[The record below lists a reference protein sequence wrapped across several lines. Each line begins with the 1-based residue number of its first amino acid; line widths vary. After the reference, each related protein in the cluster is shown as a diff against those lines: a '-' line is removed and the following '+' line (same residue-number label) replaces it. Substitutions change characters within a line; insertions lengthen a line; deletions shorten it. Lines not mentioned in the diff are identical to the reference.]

1 MHKNDLVNHINKFL
15 EDKGFKL
22 ISKSTRGRKYV
33 YETNDLFLI
42 VYVDHSSYYEGKYFR
57 YTFGI
62 KELCGNEF
70 DEKNPLTY
78 SFYVALEMGYF
89 EPKDYTSDKLYK
101 ELNKKYTKY
110 LEPIINNGLNYI
122 CSSKSLISKEPDR
135 LFKKEVLQFLL
146 VYKLRHGIDRNI
158 KVKKEK
164 MGNEEHFVTC
174 VYDQIINTKI
184 LDGSFIKFAYD
195 GDNANLNCNIK
206 GLKSFLKVLNK
217 LLKRKYNYVR
227 LADTQAGDFFTYAAD
242 YFFDYSSNYLSLTKV
257 LDRKNFIYHED
268 SVGWANKKEL
278 DLYISKD
285 KLKKLRSTIVKLIKD
300 SKIEKVEFELSDNKY
315 FIINKLDCEA
325 IRK

>member
-1 MHKNDLVNHINKFL
+1 MHKKDLVNHINKFL

-22 ISKSTRGRKYV
+22 NSKSTRGRKYV

-70 DEKNPLTY
+70 DESNNLMY
-78 SFYVALEMGYF
+78 SFYTALEMGYF

-101 ELNKKYTKY
+101 ELNGKYTKY
-110 LEPIINNGLNYI
+110 LEPIIKDGLNYI
-122 CSSKSLISKEPDR
+122 CSSKSLISKEPDW
-135 LFKKEVLQFLL
+135 LFKKEVLQFLVL
-146 VYKLRHGIDRNI
+146 YKFRHEIDRNI

-164 MGNEEHFVTC
+164 VGNEEHIVTYI
-174 VYDQIINTKI
+174 YDEILNIKI

-195 GDNANLNCNIK
+195 GEDANLNGNIP
-206 GLKSFLKVLNK
+206 GLKSFVKVLNK

-227 LADTQAGDFFTYAAD
+227 LADTQAGDFYTYAAD
-242 YFFDYSSNYLSLTKV
+242 YFFDYSSNYLSLVKIIEH
-257 LDRKNFIYHED
+257 KEFIYYED
-268 SVGWANKKEL
+268 SVGWADKKEL
-278 DLYISKD
+278 NLYISKD
-285 KLKKLRSTIVKLIKD
+285 KLKELRNTIVKLIKD
-300 SKIEKVEFELSDNKY
+300 SKMEKFEFKLSDSK
-315 FIINKLDCEA
+315 FFVINKLDCEA